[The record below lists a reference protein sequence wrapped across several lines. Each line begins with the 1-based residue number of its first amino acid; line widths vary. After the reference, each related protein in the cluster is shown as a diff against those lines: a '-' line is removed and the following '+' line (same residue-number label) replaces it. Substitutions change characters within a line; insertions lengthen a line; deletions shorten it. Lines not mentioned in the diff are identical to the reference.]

1 LQVQKDAFEEW
12 FRPTL
17 MEAGYEGIFQPP
29 PRRPVVGWYPKK
41 KLTGALYVG
50 NRWVAG
56 SCWDEKNDSSCL
68 WIIPENSLLSTSKK
82 KVRDP
87 PLVGGLEHEFYDF
100 PFSWECHHPN

>member
-1 LQVQKDAFEEW
+1 MFSGVNHNFPMVVLWFSCGFPMVFRWTSPIPRKAGRVFLQVQKDAFEEW

-41 KLTGALYVG
+41 KLTGAFYVG

-56 SCWDEKNDSSCL
+56 SCWDEKNDS
-68 WIIPENSLLSTSKK
+68 
-82 KVRDP
+82 
-87 PLVGGLEHEFYDF
+87 
-100 PFSWECHHPN
+100 